1 MLNEYVQKRDNF
13 KNALDTLKS
22 DYETKLKQRETP
34 TGLEFKKI

>member
-13 KNALDTLKS
+13 KQTLEGLKL
-22 DYETKLKQRETP
+22 DYENKLKLRETP